1 MKKSKLLIFLFLMFA
16 VTDVK
21 ATENKEY
28 RVGDYVYYNPVNQ
41 TTCNYKKY
49 WTTTNQ
55 KETCYRFLVIE
66 DSKASNTTV
75 KVMLNHNYINDT
87 YNNYKTQLN
96 NIKSSW
102 TRYQGNMNIIS
113 EDEVYSLMKLSKKP
127 GFNSDGTAESI
138 HTSSGATLLALRENA
153 QYFIDGKRYNTA
165 GFWTNTSHEKNSS
178 YAYSVTE
185 YGNNRPLLKTEKRG
199 IRPVITLNKS
209 DVTDDKTKVNLQ
221 LSEFSNY
228 QFLDNNF
235 DGCIYKQMQGFTM
248 ANDKLFFYSSNN
260 SNPTKGILF
269 GYGEKGY
276 KTQLGYLYGN
286 MGHGNDM
293 TYNSKT
299 DKILLVGPD
308 EYETVWEFTPS
319 TFQNGAS
326 RVIKIKEILG
336 SAISAIGYDKLDDR
350 YFVRA
355 YGSALVTDS
364 SFAKT
369 KDSFPISHTETG
381 QGLDYNNGYLY
392 VTSFEIGETAKC
404 PGTYQVYCYDEEDS
418 GTIYVYN
425 AKYNSDGT
433 PSPYFGTL
441 VARYKTPTGLGEIE
455 TVSFK
460 DNKMYLGYASK
471 KYDSTNTYKIYTTTT
486 NVLQSPT
493 YSIKYTGGTAI
504 ITSKEDIKPV
514 SDWTLSSDK
523 KTLSKTLT
531 SSDKSVKI
539 CDRYGN
545 CKDETLK
552 TLDTITLQ
560 DNTTTY
566 TGNKITV
573 NNATSKS
580 NSDITYKYYSDES
593 CKNEIQEIINT
604 GNYSVK
610 ATSVGNSDY
619 ASNSKCSKLTVNRG
633 NPIISLEPK
642 ETNYN
647 GKIVEPN
654 TPTAKAPNNKT
665 NVTLEYTYKYYSDNT
680 CKSAIDIVP
689 INAGNY
695 YVKATSKLTNNLNQA
710 SSSCTNI
717 KINKIN
723 PKLTIDSNVKIPLN
737 IATGINFNTN
747 SKGNITC
754 KSSNDAITCKIE
766 EEKLILTAK
775 KKENASI
782 TLIQDTDTN
791 YNKIETTINVAVNDI
806 ETDNVKPTISFSPAE
821 DKNYTKTKQI
831 KISIEDKESYI
842 PGNQVLY
849 YAVTS
854 SNTERPYYEK
864 TLTLSSVDERT
875 KTIELPQSDFEN
887 LTGTYYIWIK
897 SGIKDANNNETVET
911 ISKEFNFNNTK
922 PEVKASAVK
931 TKNKTKIT
939 LNINSLS
946 KIKKKSY
953 SFTNDSFS
961 DFNSNN
967 LILNSGLNDKIYISV
982 VDELNQ
988 SNLIELNIDNEE
1000 KTILESYILDNDK
1013 LLENNLIDLNKKAIV
1028 YNLNIRVPKIERIVE
1043 KYKMFEIKTTIDKN
1057 ITFNKNNIKV
1067 FNKSNEDVTSNFK
1080 ISDKDNVIYISTDKV
1095 NEDTFYD
1102 ENYNIKIQAR
1112 INDNYK
1118 PETDSNKF
1126 ISSTSLVID
1135 DNEISKKEVSSSIKY
1150 EELENV
1156 PNTAM
1161 NFKKI
1166 SLFFGFIFVIIGI
1179 SIFINQINNK
1189 TEN

>member
-1 MKKSKLLIFLFLMFA
+1 M
-16 VTDVK
+16 
-21 ATENKEY
+21 
-28 RVGDYVYYNPVNQ
+28 P
-41 TTCNYKKY
+41 
-49 WTTTNQ
+49 
-55 KETCYRFLVIE
+55 
-66 DSKASNTTV
+66 
-75 KVMLNHNYINDT
+75 
-87 YNNYKTQLN
+87 
-96 NIKSSW
+96 
-102 TRYQGNMNIIS
+102 
-113 EDEVYSLMKLSKKP
+113 
-127 GFNSDGTAESI
+127 
-138 HTSSGATLLALRENA
+138 
-153 QYFIDGKRYNTA
+153 
-165 GFWTNTSHEKNSS
+165 
-178 YAYSVTE
+178 
-185 YGNNRPLLKTEKRG
+185 
-199 IRPVITLNKS
+199 
-209 DVTDDKTKVNLQ
+209 
-221 LSEFSNY
+221 
-228 QFLDNNF
+228 
-235 DGCIYKQMQGFTM
+235 
-248 ANDKLFFYSSNN
+248 
-260 SNPTKGILF
+260 
-269 GYGEKGY
+269 
-276 KTQLGYLYGN
+276 
-286 MGHGNDM
+286 
-293 TYNSKT
+293 
-299 DKILLVGPD
+299 
-308 EYETVWEFTPS
+308 
-319 TFQNGAS
+319 
-326 RVIKIKEILG
+326 
-336 SAISAIGYDKLDDR
+336 
-350 YFVRA
+350 
-355 YGSALVTDS
+355 
-364 SFAKT
+364 
-369 KDSFPISHTETG
+369 
-381 QGLDYNNGYLY
+381 
-392 VTSFEIGETAKC
+392 
-404 PGTYQVYCYDEEDS
+404 
-418 GTIYVYN
+418 
-425 AKYNSDGT
+425 
-433 PSPYFGTL
+433 
-441 VARYKTPTGLGEIE
+441 
-455 TVSFK
+455 
-460 DNKMYLGYASK
+460 
-471 KYDSTNTYKIYTTTT
+471 
-486 NVLQSPT
+486 
-493 YSIKYTGGTAI
+493 
-504 ITSKEDIKPV
+504 
-514 SDWTLSSDK
+514 
-523 KTLSKTLT
+523 
-531 SSDKSVKI
+531 
-539 CDRYGN
+539 
-545 CKDETLK
+545 
-552 TLDTITLQ
+552 
-560 DNTTTY
+560 
-566 TGNKITV
+566 NKITV

-610 ATSVGNSDY
+610 ATSVGNSDF

-723 PKLTIDSNVKIPLN
+723 PKLTIDSNIKIPLN
-737 IATGINFNTN
+737 IATSINFNTN

-782 TLIQDTDTN
+782 TLIQDADTN
-791 YNKIETTINVAVNDI
+791 YNNVETTINVSVNDI

-831 KISIEDKESYI
+831 KINIEDKESYI
-842 PGNQVLY
+842 SGNQVLY

-864 TLTLSSVDERT
+864 TLTLSSVDEKS
-875 KTIELPQSDFEN
+875 KTIELPQSYFEN

-922 PEVKASAVK
+922 PKVNASAVK

-953 SFTNDSFS
+953 SFTNDLFT

-1013 LLENNLIDLNKKAIV
+1013 QLENNLIDLNKKAIV

-1057 ITFNKNNIKV
+1057 ITFNKNNIKI

-1080 ISDKDNVIYISTDKV
+1080 ISDKDNVIYISTYKV
-1095 NEDTFYD
+1095 NEETFYD

-1135 DNEISKKEVSSSIKY
+1135 DNEISKKDVSSSIKY
-1150 EELENV
+1150 EELENI

-1161 NFKKI
+1161 NFEKI